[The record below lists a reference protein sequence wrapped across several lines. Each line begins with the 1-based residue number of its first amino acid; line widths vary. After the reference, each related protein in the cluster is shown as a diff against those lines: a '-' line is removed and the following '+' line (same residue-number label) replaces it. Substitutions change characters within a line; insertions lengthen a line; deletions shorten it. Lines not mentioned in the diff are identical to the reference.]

1 MPNDL
6 EEFLRRAAE
15 IRQQRSLEQ
24 RAEAQRIAEQEQRS
38 RPRQYTDSR
47 SERHVDAIH
56 VDYDDDEGDEP
67 IIGIEI
73 LEDGGG
79 KPSRSQADHRD
90 SSSDTRYN
98 SERSRSNTSS
108 TANEI
113 KAMMRRPDGMR
124 QAFLIREILNRP
136 RF

>member
-47 SERHVDAIH
+47 SERHVDAVH
-56 VDYDDDEGDEP
+56 VDYDDDEDNEP
-67 IIGIEI
+67 VIGIEI
-73 LEDGGG
+73 LDEGNA
-79 KPSRSQADHRD
+79 SATSSQAQHRD
-90 SSSDTRYN
+90 SSSETRYD
-98 SERSRSNTSS
+98 SERSHSNTSS

-113 KAMMRRPDGMR
+113 KAMMRRPGGMR